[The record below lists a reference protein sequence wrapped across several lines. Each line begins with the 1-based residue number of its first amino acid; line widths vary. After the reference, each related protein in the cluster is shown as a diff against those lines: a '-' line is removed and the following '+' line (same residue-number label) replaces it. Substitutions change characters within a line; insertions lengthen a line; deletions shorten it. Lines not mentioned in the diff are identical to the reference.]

1 MRNSTTAPTK
11 ASSLTNADVAPPQ
24 MSGEEFFQRYHWYQT
39 ATSNKALRYFNR
51 MSADFKFVVLT
62 LANRNA
68 PGTFQAKEIGEPFE
82 YFDEARRLLIIKSM
96 NEIARWG
103 QILPRWI
110 SEYETKLPE

>member
-1 MRNSTTAPTK
+1 MSNSTTN
-11 ASSLTNADVAPPQ
+11 ASSLNNADVKPQ
-24 MSGEEFFQRYHWYQT
+24 MSGAEFFQRYHWQQA

-110 SEYETKLPE
+110 SEFETKLPE

>member
-1 MRNSTTAPTK
+1 
-11 ASSLTNADVAPPQ
+11 
-24 MSGEEFFQRYHWYQT
+24 
-39 ATSNKALRYFNR
+39 

-68 PGTFQAKEIGEPFE
+68 PGTFQAKEIGKLFE

-103 QILPRWI
+103 KFSRVGFQSTTPNYL
-110 SEYETKLPE
+110 SN

>member
-1 MRNSTTAPTK
+1 MNNSTTALNIPN
-11 ASSLTNADVAPPQ
+11 SLNNADIKPQQ
-24 MSGEEFFQRYHWYQT
+24 MSGDEFFKRYHWYQA

-51 MSADFKFVVLT
+51 MPSDFKFVVLT

-68 PGTFQAKEIGEPFE
+68 PGTFQAKEVGEPFE

-110 SEYETKLPE
+110 SEREIKLPE